1 MIRALFSIKLIHN
14 LYLFLFHWIQN
25 RFSVLLSVGFIKIW
39 YKLMEIRSLK
49 VKKKSTVYLLTPR
62 SNEKKQNLIGAIVL
76 FLSFTFFYF
85 FSIAP
90 TRLSFSF
97 FLLCLIDLLQLFLI
111 FFFNFFLFW
120 SFQTRANSQTTRMC
134 KHKDGR
140 CLWTQVWSSR
150 CWCQQ

>member
-62 SNEKKQNLIGAIVL
+62 SNEKKAKPHRGNRFIFI
-76 FLSFTFFYF
+76 FYF
-85 FSIAP
+85 FLFFFDCPNSA
-90 TRLSFSF
+90 FFFF

>member
-49 VKKKSTVYLLTPR
+49 VKKKVLFIYQPLGQMK
-62 SNEKKQNLIGAIVL
+62 KKQNLIGAIVL
-76 FLSFTFFYF
+76 FLSFTFFF